1 MSETTTKKELLSA
14 GAANVVIE
22 VPIAAPA
29 SEVWRAMVEDI
40 GAWWRGDF
48 LVCEGSLGMALEPR
62 VGGLLF
68 ERSPGGDGCGLAWGQ
83 VIAFQPE
90 GIGDPE
96 GLFEAIV
103 EAPRAGRVA
112 QPLLGLMQA
121 QLFAYY
127 TARALGRN
135 VDKPR
140 ALAKSVTVG

>member
-1 MSETTTKKELLSA
+1 MHTAIFLPGEEEPELRQQCL
-14 GAANVVIE
+14 GAVTEIDA
-22 VPIAAPA
+22 
-29 SEVWRAMVEDI
+29 
-40 GAWWRGDF
+40 RG
-48 LVCEGSLGMALEPR
+48 GK
-62 VGGLLF
+62 
-68 ERSPGGDGCGLAWGQ
+68 

-96 GLFEAIV
+96 GLFESVI
-103 EAPRAGRVA
+103 EYPRAGPTSA
-112 QPLLGLMQA
+112 PLLGLMQA